1 MPHLKVLHTSLEALN
16 IHRGGIFL
24 NSYRD
29 PCDFQIYSLS
39 LQRDNFRNYVEKDY
53 KNSYQSKG
61 RTKSQIVKKDSRWE
75 YKDDFHEG
83 LARVRT
89 SEGKWGYGN
98 NIRLLFTDCNIVDVG
113 YMFDEH
119 IPYVLS
125 FVHRHLSPVGVEGYM
140 LLRKN

>member
-1 MPHLKVLHTSLEALN
+1 MLKRITKTVIVLAMLVVTPTWGQVRKAN
-16 IHRGGIFL
+16 
-24 NSYRD
+24 
-29 PCDFQIYSLS
+29 
-39 LQRDNFRNYVEKDY
+39 
-53 KNSYQSKG
+53 QSKG

-119 IPYVLS
+119 
-125 FVHRHLSPVGVEGYM
+125 F
-140 LLRKN
+140 

>member
-1 MPHLKVLHTSLEALN
+1 MLKRITKTVIVLAMLVVTPTWGQVHKAN
-16 IHRGGIFL
+16 
-24 NSYRD
+24 
-29 PCDFQIYSLS
+29 
-39 LQRDNFRNYVEKDY
+39 
-53 KNSYQSKG
+53 QSKG

-75 YKDDFHEG
+75 FKDDFYEG

-140 LLRKN
+140 LLWEVSELLVKILRHETSKID